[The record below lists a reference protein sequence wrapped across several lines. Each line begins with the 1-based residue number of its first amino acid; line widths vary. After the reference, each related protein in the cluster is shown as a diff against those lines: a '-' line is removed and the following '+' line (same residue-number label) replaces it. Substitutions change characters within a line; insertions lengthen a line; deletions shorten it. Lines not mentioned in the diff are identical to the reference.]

1 MNKIDIIKRLFFNYT
16 KKHINKII
24 LSVFFALLVA
34 GSTSAIAYL
43 LDPAIKKIFIEK
55 DQALII
61 IIPIFIIVAFAVKG
75 FSLYVAKVL
84 MIGVSEEVRKDLQCD
99 MLNNLVEA
107 DTKLIDGKHTG
118 KFISNITNDVSHITN
133 LISTAVLNIFK
144 DSLTLIGLLIVM
156 FFQNWKL
163 SLVALIMIPL
173 ATFAARTL
181 GKRIGKVATEQM
193 LRAGILNTYLI
204 ELFKN
209 HKLIKIFQ
217 QEKYEKIRAE
227 KFINDVKEKTIK
239 IATVYVR
246 SSPIMETLTGI
257 MIAVLIFYSGKLV
270 LKNEIDIN
278 NFFSFLAAMMLAYQ
292 PVRSLAT
299 LNITISQGLSAA
311 KRILPVIDEKS
322 ELVQNKD
329 DSEIKVD
336 TGNIEFKNVSF
347 KYEKK
352 NEIDINNFFS
362 FLAAMM
368 LAYQPVRSLAT
379 LNITI
384 SQGLSAATR
393 ILPIIDEKSE
403 LQENKNST
411 EIKVNAGD
419 VEFKN
424 VSFKYEKERKNNTL
438 NSVNIKMLGGKM
450 TSIVGHSGAG
460 KSTILNLIPRF
471 YDAISGD
478 IEIDNQSIYNCTISS
493 LRKNISLVSQDTT
506 LFDDTI
512 RNNIAY
518 ANLGASQKEIE
529 EAAKYSYASEF
540 IEKLPNKY
548 ETIIGENGTRL
559 SGGEKQRLSIARAML
574 KKSQIILLDE
584 ATSSLDAETE
594 NKIQDAINFLTKD
607 RTTIVIAHRLS
618 TILNSDKIYVI
629 DAGTVVGEGTHDQL
643 LANSKVYKN
652 FYEKQIKKV

>member
-1 MNKIDIIKRLFFNYT
+1 MNKIDIIKRLFFDYT

-24 LSVFFALLVA
+24 LSLFFALLVA

-75 FSLYVAKVL
+75 FSLYVAKVI
-84 MIGVSEEVRKDLQCD
+84 MIGVSEEVRKDIQCD
-99 MLNNLVEA
+99 MLNNLIAA

-118 KFISNITNDVSHITN
+118 KFISNISNDVSHITH
-133 LISTAVLNIFK
+133 LISNAVLSIFK

-163 SLVALIMIPL
+163 SLVAIIMIPL

-204 ELFKN
+204 ELFKD

-217 QEKYEKIRAE
+217 QEKYEKTRAE
-227 KFINDVKEKTIK
+227 KFINDVKEKTVK
-239 IATVYVR
+239 IATVFVR

-311 KRILPVIDEKS
+311 KRILPIIDEKS
-322 ELVQNKD
+322 QLIQNKD
-329 DSEIKVD
+329 NKEIKVNI
-336 TGNIEFKNVSF
+336 GNIEFKNVSF
-347 KYEKK
+347 KYE
-352 NEIDINNFFS
+352 ND
-362 FLAAMM
+362 
-368 LAYQPVRSLAT
+368 
-379 LNITI
+379 
-384 SQGLSAATR
+384 
-393 ILPIIDEKSE
+393 
-403 LQENKNST
+403 
-411 EIKVNAGD
+411 
-419 VEFKN
+419 
-424 VSFKYEKERKNNTL
+424 RKNNIL
-438 NSVNIKMLGGKM
+438 DSVNMKMLGSKM

-478 IEIDNQSIYNCTISS
+478 VQIDNQSIYKCTIQS

-518 ANLGASQKEIE
+518 ANLNASQKEIE
-529 EAAKYSYASEF
+529 EAAKYSFANEF

-629 DAGTVVGEGTHDQL
+629 DSGRVVDEGNHEQL

>member
-1 MNKIDIIKRLFFNYT
+1 MNKIDVIKRLFFDYT
-16 KKHINKII
+16 KKHIKKIL

-34 GSTSAIAYL
+34 GSTSGIAYL
-43 LDPAIKKIFIEK
+43 LDPAIEKIFIEK

-61 IIPIFIIVAFAVKG
+61 IIPIFIIIAFAVKG
-75 FSLYVAKVL
+75 FSLYLAKVI

-99 MLNNLVEA
+99 MLNNLIAA
-107 DTKLIDGKHTG
+107 DTRLIDGKHTG

-133 LISTAVLNIFK
+133 LISVAVLNVFK
-144 DSLTLIGLLIVM
+144 DSLTLIGLLTVM

-163 SLVALIMIPL
+163 ALIAIIMIPL

-181 GKRIGKVATEQM
+181 GKRISKVATEQM
-193 LRAGILNTYLI
+193 LKAGILNTYLI

-217 QEKYEKIRAE
+217 QEKYENKRAD
-227 KFINDVKEKTIK
+227 KFINDVKEKTVK

-257 MIAVLIFYSGKLV
+257 MIAVLIFYSGKLA
-270 LKNEIDIN
+270 L
-278 NFFSFLAAMMLAYQ
+278 
-292 PVRSLAT
+292 
-299 LNITISQGLSAA
+299 
-311 KRILPVIDEKS
+311 
-322 ELVQNKD
+322 
-329 DSEIKVD
+329 
-336 TGNIEFKNVSF
+336 
-347 KYEKK
+347 K

-393 ILPIIDEKSE
+393 ILPVIDEKSE

-411 EIKVNAGD
+411 EIKVNTGD

-478 IEIDNQSIYNCTISS
+478 IEIDNKSIYNCTISS

-512 RNNIAY
+512 RNNIGY
-518 ANLGASQKEIE
+518 ANLDASQKEIE
-529 EAAKYSYASEF
+529 EAAKYSFASEF

-629 DAGTVVGEGTHDQL
+629 DAGKVVDEGTHDQL